1 MVSEYQYITV
11 ADLEAYH
18 GDLNYQVQF
27 GLDDG
32 VVEANISLAER
43 NVNKIKRTSYA
54 VAPATP
60 DDVVAA
66 TLLMAKRLMNN
77 LIIEFG
83 YGSEGDQIV
92 PIIDELVLGILSDTT
107 TKYDFKLIRNIT
119 RFLD

>member
-1 MVSEYQYITV
+1 MASDYSYIIV

-18 GDLNYQVQF
+18 GDIDYDAQF

-43 NVNKIKRTSYA
+43 NVNKIKRTSYSG
-54 VAPATP
+54 TIP
-60 DDVVAA
+60 DFVKSA

-83 YGSEGDQIV
+83 YGSEGEEQV
-92 PIIDELVLGILSDTT
+92 KVIDDVVLGILSDTS
-107 TKYDFKLIRNIT
+107 TKYDYKLIKNVT
-119 RFLD
+119 SWFLD

>member
-11 ADLEAYH
+11 ADLESYH
-18 GDLNYQVQF
+18 GDINYNDQF

-43 NVNKIKRTSYA
+43 NVNKIKRTSY
-54 VAPATP
+54 TGTIP

-83 YGSEGDQIV
+83 YGSEGEQIV
-92 PIIDELVLGILSDTT
+92 PIIDELVLNILSDTT

-119 RFLD
+119 SRFFE

>member
-1 MVSEYQYITV
+1 MASDYSYIIV

-18 GDLNYQVQF
+18 GDINYETQF

-43 NVNKIKRTSYA
+43 NVNKIMKTSY
-54 VAPATP
+54 TGTIP
-60 DDVVAA
+60 DYVKSA

-83 YGSEGDQIV
+83 YGSEGEEQV
-92 PIIDELVLGILSDTT
+92 QVIDDLVMGLLSDTS
-107 TKYDFKLIRNIT
+107 TKYDYKLIRNIT
-119 RFLD
+119 SRFID